1 MIREVRMVRRKA
13 SDPKTEALRASG
25 SLNPHPEQV
34 SDESFA
40 RSEFLDARD
49 LVQVKYEMVRRAK
62 LEGWP
67 VSATA
72 AAFGLSRPTFYAAQ
86 DALERGGLPALA
98 PAKPGPRG
106 GHKLTDEVLDYLQ
119 TVLDADPDI
128 EPTALAGVVADRFG
142 VIVHPRSISRALA
155 RRHAKKVQ

>member
-1 MIREVRMVRRKA
+1 VAKRRA
-13 SDPKTEALRASG
+13 SDAKAEALRASG

-40 RSEFLDARD
+40 GSEFLDARD
-49 LVQVKYEMVRRAK
+49 FVQVKYEMVRRAQ

-67 VSATA
+67 VSASA

-86 DALERGGLPALA
+86 EALERGGLPALA

-119 TVLDADPDI
+119 EALDADPDL
-128 EPTALAGVVADRFG
+128 EAAALAQAVADRFG
-142 VIVHPRSISRALA
+142 VSVHPRSITRALA
-155 RRHAKKVQ
+155 RRHSKKAQ

>member
-1 MIREVRMVRRKA
+1 VAKRRA
-13 SDPKTEALRASG
+13 NDPKADALRASG

-67 VSATA
+67 VSASA
-72 AAFGLSRPTFYAAQ
+72 AAFGLSRPTFYAAR
-86 DALERGGLPALA
+86 DALERGGVPALA
-98 PAKPGPRG
+98 PVKPGPRG

-119 TVLDADPDI
+119 EELEANPDL
-128 EPTALAGVVADRFG
+128 EPAALAEAVIDRFG
-142 VIVHPRSISRALA
+142 VSVHPRSITRALA
-155 RRHAKKVQ
+155 RRHAKKVS

>member
-1 MIREVRMVRRKA
+1 VAKRRA
-13 SDPKTEALRASG
+13 SDPKAEALRASG

-67 VSATA
+67 VSASA
-72 AAFGLSRPTFYAAQ
+72 AAFGLSRPTFYAARE
-86 DALERGGLPALA
+86 ALERGGLPALA
-98 PAKPGPRG
+98 PAKPGPRA

-119 TVLDADPDI
+119 EAMEADPDL
-128 EPTALAGVVADRFG
+128 EPAALAEAVVDRFG
-142 VIVHPRSISRALA
+142 VRVHPRSITRALA
-155 RRHAKKVQ
+155 RRHAKKVS

>member
-1 MIREVRMVRRKA
+1 VGKRRA
-13 SDPKTEALRASG
+13 SDPKAEALRASG

-62 LEGWP
+62 IEGWP
-67 VSATA
+67 VSASA

-86 DALERGGLPALA
+86 EALERGGLPALA

-119 TVLDADPDI
+119 EALEANADI
-128 EPTALAGVVADRFG
+128 EPAALAEAVADRFG
-142 VIVHPRSISRALA
+142 VSVHPRSITRALA
-155 RRHAKKVQ
+155 RRHAKKAP